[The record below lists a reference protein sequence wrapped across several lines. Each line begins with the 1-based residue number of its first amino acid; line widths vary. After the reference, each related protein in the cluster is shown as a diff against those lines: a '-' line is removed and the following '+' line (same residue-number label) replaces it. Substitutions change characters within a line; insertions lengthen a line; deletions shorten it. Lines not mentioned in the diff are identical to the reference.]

1 MSVKSLLQLVLF
13 LMIILILGGIYA
25 LYFYSNNSTSELSK
39 EVFENTDKLRIENSM
54 LEQEIFEDEKESI
67 DNYTSDQNVGVN
79 NEKNTLAENKANKN
93 NENKSSEEKK
103 IERDLEIVSNEKKKK
118 MNNFT
123 KEIEH
128 ITSNKNGDI
137 YKIIAKY
144 GRTNLENT
152 DVLDLEIVNGNILS
166 TARPEV
172 HIVSDFAKYNFVT
185 QDSKFY
191 SNVVVKYDGNTIT
204 CDNLDLNIKDNLA
217 VAYNNVIVKNYK
229 SIMSAQTITM
239 DLITKD
245 IKINSNEK
253 VKILS
258 N

>member
-1 MSVKSLLQLVLF
+1 M
-13 LMIILILGGIYA
+13 
-25 LYFYSNNSTSELSK
+25 
-39 EVFENTDKLRIENSM
+39 D
-54 LEQEIFEDEKESI
+54 
-67 DNYTSDQNVGVN
+67 
-79 NEKNTLAENKANKN
+79 
-93 NENKSSEEKK
+93 
-103 IERDLEIVSNEKKKK
+103 
-118 MNNFT
+118 NFT

-144 GRTNLENT
+144 GKTNLENT

>member
-1 MSVKSLLQLVLF
+1 MSVKSLLQLILF
-13 LMIILILGGIYA
+13 LLIILILGGVYA

-54 LEQEIFEDEKESI
+54 LEQEILEDEKESR
-67 DNYTSDQNVGVN
+67 DNYTSDQNAGVN
-79 NEKNTLAENKANKN
+79 NEKNTLAENKANKK
-93 NENKSSEEKK
+93 NENKSSDEKK

-118 MNNFT
+118 KDNFT

-144 GRTNLENT
+144 GKTNLENT